1 MLDTLY
7 ILNVT
12 IHILR
17 TSARIRF
24 PFSTRVSRPR
34 NKSPPDA
41 VDPSPDA
48 SAKSRYYEDRYRE
61 RESGRREPE
70 RERERE
76 RRDESHRSR
85 H

>member
-1 MLDTLY
+1 M
-7 ILNVT
+7 
-12 IHILR
+12 
-17 TSARIRF
+17 
-24 PFSTRVSRPR
+24 SRPR

-41 VDPSPDA
+41 VDPPSEAP
-48 SAKSRYYEDRYRE
+48 SKSRYYDERYGRE

-70 RERERE
+70 RERDRDRERD